1 MKSYREQFEEVWPV
15 PDVIFWSQEIGR
27 YSPMP
32 DEVLQYERL
41 NEQWAH
47 EHNARLDTFSRCS
60 ETTDVYA
67 SLIDE
72 MIDEVEGLSIA
83 VYGCVIGRTKD
94 IIDRAQSLLDDKK

>member
-15 PDVIFWSQEIGR
+15 PDGISYANGVCG
-27 YSPMP
+27 YAP
-32 DEVLQYERL
+32 YEFSDRL
-41 NEQWAH
+41 VYLAL
-47 EHNARLDTFSRCS
+47 EHNARLDTFSRCQ
-60 ETTDVYA
+60 ETTNVYA

-83 VYGCVIGRTKD
+83 AYGCVIGRTQD